1 MKTIG
6 LVGGTGW
13 ISTVTYYQLI
23 NETINKRLGGLNA
36 AKCVLY
42 SVNFAEIDQL
52 KKHNDTSGIFEIILE
67 AATKVINAGADCLL
81 LCANT
86 LHYYAEDLEGRIS
99 VPLIHIANAT
109 AKQIKEDQVSKV
121 GLLGTKKT
129 MEQEFYRSKLQDADI
144 QVIVPDEKEREF
156 IDNAIMNEFLKGMFK
171 KATKANFLDIIKNL
185 ETQGAE
191 GIILG
196 CTEIPLIIDQSDVKI
211 PAFNTTLIHSLAAV
225 DFALSEDSV

>member
-52 KKHNDTSGIFEIILE
+52 KKHNDTSGIFEIILD

-86 LHYYAEDLEGRIS
+86 LHYYAEDLEDRIS

-109 AKQIKEDQVSKV
+109 AKKIKESHISKV

-129 MEQEFYRSKLQDADI
+129 MEQDFYRSKLQDANV
-144 QVIVPDEKEREF
+144 QAIVPDEKEREF
-156 IDNAIMNEFLKGMFK
+156 IDNAIMNEFLKGIFK

-185 ETQGAE
+185 EVQGAE

-196 CTEIPLIIDQSDVKI
+196 CTEIPLIIEQADVKL
-211 PAFNTTLIHSLAAV
+211 PVFNTTLIHSLAAV
-225 DFALSEDSV
+225 DFALNEDSL